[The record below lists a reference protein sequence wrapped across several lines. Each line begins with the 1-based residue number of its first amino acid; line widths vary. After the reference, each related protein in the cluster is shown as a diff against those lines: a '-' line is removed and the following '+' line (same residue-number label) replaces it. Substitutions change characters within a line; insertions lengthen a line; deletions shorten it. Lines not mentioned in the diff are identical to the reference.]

1 MSENVTLRPKQRKA
15 IAALAG
21 GADYTRAAAEA
32 GVSVRTLKRWRAD
45 PLFMAELRDTDSEQ
59 LASTARLLNAAS
71 RNAVAVLITVLNDE
85 KAPIG
90 LRMRAASDLLKHRA
104 SFFELLT
111 LEQRVTALE
120 AQIAR

>member
-21 GADYTRAAAEA
+21 GADYRRAAAEA

-120 AQIAR
+120 AQLAR

>member
-120 AQIAR
+120 AQLAR